1 MLYLFMSLQLVL
13 NCHKAVAH
21 KSIWNS
27 LGVADHGYDRT
38 TGSNMAT
45 FFHFCSCI
53 LKKMIQESSW
63 IWQLGKMPQPSWA
76 QPGQL
81 HRGARRDAES
91 VNMHLHR
98 TAKMILISAVCDNL
112 QNIEYALAANRY
124 STMTFISL
132 GRCHVCDNSQNAPY
146 HWIWICTWNPLW
158 QWSLYLPGH
167 IFWEYLSDF

>member
-1 MLYLFMSLQLVL
+1 MAMIAQLER
-13 NCHKAVAH
+13 
-21 KSIWNS
+21 IWQ
-27 LGVADHGYDRT
+27 LW
-38 TGSNMAT
+38 
-45 FFHFCSCI
+45 HFCSCI

-124 STMTFISL
+124 STMTYATMPPMCQFAKCAISL
-132 GRCHVCDNSQNAPY
+132 DVESKLYENENQKNLGLKKYLIEVLKRLPCYITTIVFRVCAAARLALQPKN
-146 HWIWICTWNPLW
+146 
-158 QWSLYLPGH
+158 
-167 IFWEYLSDF
+167 

>member
-1 MLYLFMSLQLVL
+1 MAMIAQLDR
-13 NCHKAVAH
+13 
-21 KSIWNS
+21 IWQI
-27 LGVADHGYDRT
+27 L
-38 TGSNMAT
+38 
-45 FFHFCSCI
+45 HFCSCI

-76 QPGQL
+76 QPGEL
-81 HRGARRDAES
+81 HRGARRDAAS

-132 GRCHVCDNSQNAPY
+132 GWCHLCDNSQNAPY
-146 HWIWICTWNPLW
+146 HWIWI
-158 QWSLYLPGH
+158 SLNMNMHLESTLTVILVSSWPYCLGMSFRLLN
-167 IFWEYLSDF
+167 IALLKW